1 MKGWCSNMKNKKG
14 CKLSTKANGMKFEMT
29 FVTTKAAKKFY
40 RKIQEELNE
49 EEIPVGGKI
58 TFKLKDTKV
67 IFKGNNIIAMDLL
80 NHIMID
86 F

>member
-14 CKLSTKANGMKFEMT
+14 SKLSTKANGMRFEMT

-40 RKIQEELNE
+40 HKIKEELNE
-49 EEIPVGGKI
+49 EEIPIGGKI
-58 TFKLKDTKV
+58 SFKLKDTKV

-80 NHIMID
+80 NHIMMD